1 MATIPSNPC
10 LVVVIRVGCIS
21 EPEKLMSFC
30 NNNHWLKVIS
40 SGGMLFVHYSNA
52 KFALIFLD
60 RDILYAPLRYPLHA
74 SLLHRPIPTAFGLT
88 RASSGS
94 QGPRNF
100 VVPLRPTVGR
110 VCRHLFFRNSAHR
123 QGPPPTVMGRGNRRF
138 SKSTHNIAAS
148 PLVVVFGT

>member
-1 MATIPSNPC
+1 MITIPSNPC

-74 SLLHRPIPTAFGLT
+74 LKVQSDKGESIVYIHTLCTGFLGLESVDAAFPGKKSMNDRRTLLLMGL
-88 RASSGS
+88 S
-94 QGPRNF
+94 
-100 VVPLRPTVGR
+100 
-110 VCRHLFFRNSAHR
+110 
-123 QGPPPTVMGRGNRRF
+123 
-138 SKSTHNIAAS
+138 
-148 PLVVVFGT
+148 